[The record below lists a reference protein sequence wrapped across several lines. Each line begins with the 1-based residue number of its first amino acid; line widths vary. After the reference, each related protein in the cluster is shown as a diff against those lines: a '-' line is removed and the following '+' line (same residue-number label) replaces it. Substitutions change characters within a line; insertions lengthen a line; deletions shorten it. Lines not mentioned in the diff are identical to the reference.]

1 MKRFSLCVFFSLFC
15 VLAFS
20 QLRVAIVGGW
30 HQSKVI
36 EENDIPGWDTLKNN
50 FTGRNG
56 VHAGF
61 MADLRLSEKSNFY
74 FQPGVYFF
82 TKGRNY
88 QTKLLDSVVV
98 LKTVTG
104 PGRPP
109 AADSIVNTTYF
120 ESRKQFL
127 NYIDIP
133 FNLVY
138 KLKLGK
144 KAKFILG
151 AGPYVSFFYNGFDNK
166 EQTLVNVKHVSE
178 ESEDLPVGKGVGQY
192 QILNYGVNGL
202 AGFEFGRVFITANY
216 SRGLNDFYKP
226 ADYQATD
233 YKHEVMGASLGI
245 FLGKAV
251 KDTPKDSDGDGT
263 PDKKDKCPNLAGPV
277 KFLGCPDT
285 DGDGIPDTEDKCP
298 GEAGA
303 ADNDGC
309 PYKDKDGDGVLDK
322 DDKCPDVGG
331 AIDNNGCPYS
341 DSDKDGILDKD
352 DQCPE
357 VAGLPRYQG
366 CQIPDTDGD
375 GINDEEDK
383 CADLKGTV
391 ANGGCPEEIKKEI
404 VQKVAY
410 AAKRIQFKVS
420 SAELTA
426 GSFKVLDE
434 VAAILADNPDINVS
448 IEGHTSADGTYA
460 KNMVLSEERANSVKK
475 YLESKGIDASRL
487 TATGYG
493 PDRPLNAGKTAA
505 EKAANRRVEL
515 NLSNQ

>member
-1 MKRFSLCVFFSLFC
+1 
-15 VLAFS
+15 
-20 QLRVAIVGGW
+20 VAIVGGW

-36 EENDIPGWDTLKNN
+36 EENDIPGWDSLKNN
-50 FTGRNG
+50 FTGRSG
-56 VHAGF
+56 IHAGF

-74 FQPGVYFF
+74 FQPGVFFF

-88 QTKLLDSVVV
+88 QTNIIDSLVV
-98 LKTVTG
+98 LKTATG

-144 KAKFILG
+144 KVKFIVG
-151 AGPYVSFFYNGFDNK
+151 AGPYVSFFYNGSEKTD
-166 EQTLVNVKHVSE
+166 QTLVNVKHSSE
-178 ESEDLPVGKGVGQY
+178 ENEDLPVGKGEGKY
-192 QILNYGVNGL
+192 EILNYGVNGL
-202 AGFEFGRVFITANY
+202 AGFEIGRIFLTANY

-226 ADYQATD
+226 SAYTATE

-245 FLGKAV
+245 FLGKAIKEAP
-251 KDTPKDSDGDGT
+251 KDTDGDGT
-263 PDKKDKCPNLAGPV
+263 PDKTDKCPGLAGPA
-277 KFLGCPDT
+277 KLLGCPDT
-285 DGDGIPDTEDKCP
+285 DQDGIPDSEDKCP

-309 PYKDKDGDGVLDK
+309 PYKDKDGDGILDK
-322 DDKCPDVGG
+322 DDKCVDITGP
-331 AIDNNGCPYS
+331 IDNGGCPYP
-341 DSDKDGILDKD
+341 DTDKDSIIDKD
-352 DQCPE
+352 DKCPE
-357 VAGLPRYQG
+357 VFGLARYQG
-366 CQIPDTDGD
+366 CPVPDTDGD
-375 GINDEEDK
+375 GINDEDDK
-383 CADLKGTV
+383 CADVKGV
-391 ANGGCPEEIKKEI
+391 AANGGCPEEIKQEI

-420 SAELTA
+420 SAELTS

-434 VAAILADNPDINVS
+434 VALILSNNPDIKVT

-460 KNMVLSEERANSVKK
+460 KNMILSESRANTVKT

-487 TATGYG
+487 TAIGFG
-493 PDRPLNAGKTAA
+493 PDKPLNPGKTVE